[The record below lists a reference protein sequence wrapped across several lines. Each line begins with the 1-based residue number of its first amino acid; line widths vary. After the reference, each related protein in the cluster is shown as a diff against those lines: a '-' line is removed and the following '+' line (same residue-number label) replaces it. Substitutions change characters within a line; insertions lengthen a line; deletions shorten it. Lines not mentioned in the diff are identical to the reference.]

1 MMPDLSPLDDLTLQ
15 RLRDTS
21 TATLATVLY
30 MHGFKNQVVAG
41 TRRLRP
47 GGARMAGVARTLRY
61 VAAREDLDTLEL
73 WKLPTNPQ
81 RRIAEEIEPG
91 QVLMIEARA
100 DQRAGTM
107 GGMLVAR
114 MAVRG
119 AAGIVSDAPFR
130 DGPFIASLDM
140 PSYASGMNANT
151 NLVAHHPEDLDRTIT
166 CGGVHVRAGDA
177 VVGDDE
183 SVVVIP
189 RHLVAAIAEQAFV
202 KEQEEAWIE
211 QQILA
216 GLPLEGSYPMSP
228 ALRARYQAERAGS
241 EAGHARSETDRDAL

>member
-1 MMPDLSPLDDLTLQ
+1 MTQDPADHLSPLDDAMIAW
-15 RLRDTS
+15 LRGTS
-21 TATLATVLY
+21 SATLATVLF
-30 MHGFKNQVVAG
+30 MRGLRNQVVAG

-47 GGARMAGVARTLRY
+47 GGARLVGVARTLRY

-73 WKLPTNPQ
+73 WKLPSNPQ
-81 RRIAEEIEPG
+81 RRAAEEIEPG

-130 DGPFIASLDM
+130 DGPFIASLDL

-151 NLVAHHPEDLDRTIT
+151 NLIAHHPEDLDVTIT
-166 CGGVHVRAGDA
+166 CGGVQVRVGD
-177 VVGDDE
+177 VVAGDDE

-189 RHLVAAIAEQAFV
+189 RHLAREVAEQAYH

-211 QQILA
+211 RQVLA
-216 GLPLEGSYPMSP
+216 GAPLEGSYPMS
-228 ALRARYQAERAGS
+228 AETRARYLAERDGD
-241 EAGHARSETDRDAL
+241 G